1 MKILNIFPAYTTP
14 LQTIGLGL
22 YIYSIIAMFFKEK
35 ELLYSEFEL
44 SKLGTPMFWFVMGIT
59 IFSFDSDT
67 NKAELISI
75 LMAVIGIVIMM
86 IPLIVGAVIETIQDK
101 KKGSKKN
108 SKS

>member
-44 SKLGTPMFWFVMGIT
+44 SKLGTPMFWFIMGIT
-59 IFSFDSDT
+59 IFSFDSDA
-67 NKAELISI
+67 NKAELVSI
-75 LMAVIGIVIMM
+75 VMAVIGIVIMM
-86 IPLIVGAVIETIQDK
+86 MPLIVGAVIETIQDK
-101 KKGSKKN
+101 KKK
-108 SKS
+108 SKSFRKS

>member
-14 LQTIGLGL
+14 LQTIGLGI

-44 SKLGTPMFWFVMGIT
+44 SKLGAPMFWFITGIT
-59 IFSFDSDT
+59 IFSFDSDA

-75 LMAVIGIVIMM
+75 VMAVIGIVIMM
-86 IPLIVGAVIETIQDK
+86 MPLIVGAVIETIQDK
-101 KKGSKKN
+101 KKKSK
-108 SKS
+108 

>member
-1 MKILNIFPAYTTP
+1 MKILNILPAYITP

-44 SKLGTPMFWFVMGIT
+44 SKLGAPMFWFIMGIT
-59 IFSFDSDT
+59 IFSFDSDA

-75 LMAVIGIVIMM
+75 IMAVIGIVIMLM
-86 IPLIVGAVIETIQDK
+86 PLIVGAVIETIQDK
-101 KKGSKKN
+101 KKKSKN
-108 SKS
+108 FRKS